1 MTLAWRAITVLGLH
15 AGAAVMFGAAAEP
28 AWPPA
33 VPAKTEPAKVKLE
46 DISNIVFYIAKGD
59 ANACGHG
66 CDEWIAADGKID
78 IGAPERL
85 RRLLAKLGS
94 RRLPIFLYSPGGTV
108 NGSLELGRL
117 IRRQKLVTGVARTV
131 PHSCDRDNW
140 SDKTCEALKR
150 SGVQLK
156 SELDTEATMCNSG
169 CVFALIGGTA
179 RLVPPWGR
187 LGIHAVG
194 AMPKA
199 GPVSPAVLRATA
211 RLANSQIGDFLR
223 DMGIDVALQTV
234 AAATPFESMRML
246 NRDEFARFGIDTRD
260 FGETNWRYVGKPKPA
275 VIKTFFIRTE
285 KERLVHRSVMLR
297 LNCGSGTAMTF
308 ALAREVG
315 PSEPTLATPP
325 PLTAK
330 ASGWRFDL
338 VMAASGNIAASDAR
352 FDVGSTLLPVSFVDI
367 LTSTGDAGTFEIVP
381 KFPLNSTRWPQSVTL
396 TMSGFAAAHSQLR
409 KVCEGPARAGTG

>member
-1 MTLAWRAITVLGLH
+1 MTLAWRAITALGLH
-15 AGAAVMFGAAAEP
+15 AGVMFGAAAEP
-28 AWPPA
+28 ARPPA

-94 RRLPIFLYSPGGTV
+94 RRLPIFLHSPGGTV

-140 SDKTCEALKR
+140 SDKTCEAFKR
-150 SGVQLK
+150 SGVQLE

-169 CVFALIGGTA
+169 CVFALIGGTT
-179 RLVPPWGR
+179 RLVPPWVR

-211 RLANSQIGDFLR
+211 RL
-223 DMGIDVALQTV
+223 
-234 AAATPFESMRML
+234 
-246 NRDEFARFGIDTRD
+246 
-260 FGETNWRYVGKPKPA
+260 
-275 VIKTFFIRTE
+275 
-285 KERLVHRSVMLR
+285 
-297 LNCGSGTAMTF
+297 
-308 ALAREVG
+308 
-315 PSEPTLATPP
+315 
-325 PLTAK
+325 
-330 ASGWRFDL
+330 
-338 VMAASGNIAASDAR
+338 
-352 FDVGSTLLPVSFVDI
+352 
-367 LTSTGDAGTFEIVP
+367 
-381 KFPLNSTRWPQSVTL
+381 
-396 TMSGFAAAHSQLR
+396 
-409 KVCEGPARAGTG
+409 